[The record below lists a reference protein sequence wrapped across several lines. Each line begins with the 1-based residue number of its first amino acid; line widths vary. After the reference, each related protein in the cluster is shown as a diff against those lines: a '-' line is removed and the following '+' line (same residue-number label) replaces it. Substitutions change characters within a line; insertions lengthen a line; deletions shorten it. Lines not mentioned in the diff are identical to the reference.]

1 MELRIPVPLDD
12 PDAEIHIRMRHH
24 ETRLVFFAVVLTL
37 RDEKGEWRE
46 SCSVDTDHGALH
58 LHHTGHREPDDS
70 REMRPLY
77 SERDVGESWEVG
89 YGAIHTRYLEWRS
102 TRR

>member
-1 MELRIPVPLDD
+1 MELRILVPLDD

-24 ETRLVFFAVVLTL
+24 DTRLVFFAIVLTL

-46 SCSVDTDHGALH
+46 SCSEG
-58 LHHTGHREPDDS
+58 
-70 REMRPLY
+70 
-77 SERDVGESWEVG
+77 DVGESWEVG